1 MLKKTLED
9 IRNLDKESFI
19 KKYNSHP
26 HFEIASLLSQRVYDD
41 YCYQG
46 LTDLDMLKT
55 YLEVITR
62 PMGNL
67 DFLYLMNLL
76 TPCERI
82 GHAGGYFE
90 SLRPPFVL
98 NLILRDINAFIN
110 IDTQDRNRQIE
121 ALDVTFDLIKWMMR
135 RPRGRVLLWDNF
147 DQKNKNSLSVL
158 SLFETL
164 VETTE
169 MYGLYQKILRYAEI
183 ENFDW
188 KTSRKFV
195 INAKIKMFDVLKS
208 KIEEEFKLHLK
219 YGIKLKLCIR
229 QIHPHEHI
237 VLLFHY
243 LTDDLSVMEV
253 RVDLNTI
260 KGMAEPFDVL
270 SGNDINDFDLQ
281 LRRAEGVFSYI
292 LSEAFKDTEFSFT
305 YPRIRSFPASRSK
318 FDLPVDKIS
327 TLFDAYVVE

>member
-19 KKYNSHP
+19 KKYKSHP
-26 HFEIASLLSQRVYDD
+26 HFEIASLLSLRVYDD

-62 PMGNL
+62 PTGNL
-67 DFLYLMNLL
+67 DFLYLRELL

-90 SLRPPFVL
+90 SLRPSFVL

-110 IDTQDRNRQIE
+110 IDVQDLDRQKE
-121 ALDVTFDLIKWMMR
+121 ALDVTLRLITWMMR
-135 RPRGRVLLWDNF
+135 RPRGRVLLCENIE
-147 DQKNKNSLSVL
+147 QKNKNSPSVL
-158 SLFETL
+158 SLFESL
-164 VETTE
+164 VERTE
-169 MYGLYQKILRYAEI
+169 MYGLYQNILRYAEI

-188 KTSRKFV
+188 PTSNKFV

-208 KIEEEFKLHLK
+208 KIEEEFKLYLK

-229 QIHPHEHI
+229 QIRPHEHI
-237 VLLFHY
+237 VILFHY

-260 KGMAEPFDVL
+260 NGIAEPFDVL

-292 LSEAFKDTEFSFT
+292 LRETFKDTKFSFT

-318 FDLPVDKIS
+318 FDVSLEKINS
-327 TLFDAYVVE
+327 LLKDH